1 MGGDTADA
9 LRAGLYS
16 YASSTAA
23 SVIGDAYNGSSAFVE
38 KAFVHGVTQGAISE
52 VAGGSFRA
60 GFWGA
65 FIGSVAPIRSGFG
78 GSGVSG
84 AIARTTAA
92 AILGGIGAELG
103 GGKFRNGALSGA
115 FVRLFNHELGGHNA
129 PKRPKRLLGEV
140 NGKGNSAVFD
150 AGQKIRI
157 EPYSHTVGADP
168 FSYEVDYHFYDRNSN
183 LLPMAVPL
191 DVFGNSVPAYVR
203 HATTGFG
210 VGGPDMIFVAPSE
223 LYSYVQ
229 WRVTIPHQ
237 TQTNQNSMG
246 WNLRVY
252 EVP

>member
-1 MGGDTADA
+1 MLGR
-9 LRAGLYS
+9 LNRASRDKSNSLNS
-16 YASSTAA
+16 IIASL
-23 SVIGDAYNGSSAFVE
+23 
-38 KAFVHGVTQGAISE
+38 
-52 VAGGSFRA
+52 
-60 GFWGA
+60 
-65 FIGSVAPIRSGFG
+65 APPS
-78 GSGVSG
+78 
-84 AIARTTAA
+84 
-92 AILGGIGAELG
+92 
-103 GGKFRNGALSGA
+103 
-115 FVRLFNHELGGHNA
+115 
-129 PKRPKRLLGEV
+129 
-140 NGKGNSAVFD
+140 
-150 AGQKIRI
+150 
-157 EPYSHTVGADP
+157 

-223 LYSYVQ
+223 LYSHVQ